1 MNSVNQSAF
10 ASVPL
15 ASTFNAQ
22 TPSNLNISSQIN
34 SNYNINMNQL
44 KVFNKNTNRYLNLYK
59 KGTKT
64 INQNVK
70 KILKDDYNKVV
81 LPYGFSIDKIS
92 KRVIPLFSG
101 SQNKITPRFRKL
113 IKENPNRFKIFLGDN
128 FYNFNTGRIIKKDLI
143 YKKNGELRK
152 KYENIVQKN
161 GKIIK
166 KPSGNYTMGNVIT
179 RNNGLNKSY
188 IFRNPNATISNI
200 PDFINVIKNSVYS
213 QIPFNLLTRGN
224 IKILIKVGE
233 SFRYIPFEDIDSLSE
248 YLTNWAE
255 KEYGSDASEIRPENI
270 DFRFFR
276 PTFIG
281 NELSGGANRAK
292 CSSEWFKTDNA
303 PSKNNLCLEAQLC
316 RGLKLKMYPKILRKE
331 MIKKH
336 KYLIQEGEKINLKLL
351 HLYEEYLEVKINVYE
366 DKPHYQT
373 NEEGE
378 TILEPNLIRKSKK
391 FYKQSID
398 ILLKDEHYCL
408 IIGKKIQKG
417 KLTEKELK
425 NMKKLGFDTSIK
437 SNNKT
442 LNFYKELY
450 TKFIKEQQ
458 ELKKDYSQDKWN
470 AYKNSEVWKEKW
482 TKYKEENKQPKKKK
496 LKEIAVFFDI
506 ETIFDINDD
515 NFLKCYGGAWFCWDM
530 EKPFEYNEEKHLKET
545 HYYGED
551 CLDKFVRFLL
561 EAPEGIKYK
570 PIGYNNSRFDN
581 FALCE
586 KALEFGVLKNSFF
599 VEGSILYCVIE
610 GCSPSWDCC
619 RFLPAFSLDRA
630 CKSYK
635 TNPKKAPDLINHYE
649 IQCYFEKN
657 GMKKLQELLFKNENL
672 IKYNKLDCLSLCDL
686 TLKMRKGLM
695 EMTNGQ
701 DILKSYTISSFGW
714 KLGEKYW
721 KEKRIQGDYEIL
733 PPENYIDDC
742 FIRESLTA
750 GRTQSFYGKIDLKM
764 PLCMGDIKSLYP
776 SVMGNYGSKESPN
789 NCPYPVGKYFHTD
802 DYMEGKLGIYNVDI
816 IHQKCKWENE
826 EEIFKQFKIIEEKY
840 GYNLYKKYAPCVIAE
855 RSKDKPLN
863 WFNRGLIENRVLNS
877 VDIEVIRNATGDKD
891 CIKVKGGIYWKES
904 RTDIFLD
911 YLDPPRIEKSKQ
923 DWNKDNDPENYNV
936 AKREGSKLLSNSFSG
951 KLLENI
957 HCEIQELFSTKKFIE
972 LEEDDIQDLDII
984 DFGGGLS
991 VITGK
996 KDCEEVYDAMKSK
1009 KPSYLGMF
1017 VYSYARKLMYNKLLR
1032 KYINLYMDTDSC
1044 CMPKSEWERLNKDY
1058 EGKNFVD
1065 TGEYGCIEEE
1075 VCGKDSNGK
1084 MIYADRLIAIA
1095 PKNYLVE
1102 NSKCDYL
1109 SKRKFKGI
1117 RKTDLWLP
1125 LDYFGK
1131 VDYIVNKSGKK
1142 IVNPKCKAVLK
1153 VRNLSQN
1160 DIRRFR
1166 EVKVCNECIN
1176 NVFNN
1181 KSCCK
1186 CCKKYSDLMKK
1197 AYTTEMFEYMVNDRP
1212 IVVFCSM
1219 INKIKFRYGEKINWD
1234 FTDKLNGKLDE
1245 NVMDIIF
1252 KSNQKKDKTKI
1263 SLKLDKDEEG
1273 EYLETFSEREIIDS
1287 FKLKQQFLAKIV

>member
-1 MNSVNQSAF
+1 MNSLTFANPLSVASASNSS
-10 ASVPL
+10 ANP
-15 ASTFNAQ
+15 AT
-22 TPSNLNISSQIN
+22 NLNNISNIN
-34 SNYNINMNQL
+34 SNYNITNMNVL
-44 KVFNKNTNRYLNLYK
+44 KVYNKTTKRYLNLYK

-70 KILKDDYNKVV
+70 KIIKNNINSVD

-92 KRVIPLFSG
+92 KRIIPMFSG

-113 IKENPNRFKIFLGDN
+113 IKENPNRFKLFLGNN
-128 FYNFNTGRIIKKDLI
+128 FYNFNTGRIINKDLVV
-143 YKKNGELRK
+143 KKNGEFRK
-152 KYENIVQKN
+152 KYKNVVQAN
-161 GKIIK
+161 GKIIQ
-166 KPSGNYTMGNVIT
+166 KPKGNYQMGNVIT

-213 QIPFNLLTRGN
+213 QIPYQYLTRGN
-224 IKILIKVGE
+224 VKILIKVGE
-233 SFRYIPFEDIDSLSE
+233 SFRYIPFEEIDNLE
-248 YLTNWAE
+248 DYLNNWAE
-255 KEYGSDASEIRPENI
+255 KEYGSDASEIRPENL

-281 NELSGGANRAK
+281 NEISGGANRKK

-316 RGLKLKMYPKILRKE
+316 RGLKLKIYPKILRKE
-331 MIKKH
+331 MINKYKYGIEDNKKIDI
-336 KYLIQEGEKINLKLL
+336 KVL
-351 HLYEEYLEVKINVYE
+351 HLYEEYLECKINIYE
-366 DKPHYQT
+366 DTPHYQE
-373 NEEGE
+373 NEKGE

-391 FYKQSID
+391 FYNKSID

-408 IIGKKIQKG
+408 ITGKKIQKG
-417 KLTEKELK
+417 KLTTKELS
-425 NMKKLGFDTSIK
+425 NMKKLGFKTDTK

-442 LNFYKELY
+442 LEFYKELY
-450 TKFIKEQQ
+450 TKFIKEQK
-458 ELKKDYSQDKWN
+458 EKYSDYSEDKFN
-470 AYKNSEVWKEKW
+470 AYKKSDKFKNKW
-482 TKYKEENKQPKKKK
+482 EQYKKDNKQKGKK

-515 NFLKCYGGAWFCWDM
+515 NFLKCYSGAWFCWDM
-530 EKPFEYNEEKHLKET
+530 EKDFKYNEEQHLKDCY
-545 HYYGED
+545 YYGENA
-551 CLDKFVRFLL
+551 LDKFVRFLL

-586 KALEFGVLKNSFF
+586 KALEYGVLKNSFF

-630 CKSYK
+630 CKAYK
-635 TNPKKAPDLINHYE
+635 TEPKKAPDLINHYE
-649 IQCYFEKN
+649 VQCYFEKN
-657 GMKKLQELLFKNENL
+657 GMKKLQELLQKNKDL
-672 IKYNKLDCLSLCDL
+672 IKYNKLDCISLCDL
-686 TLKMRKGLM
+686 TLKMRNGLK

-714 KLGEKYW
+714 KLGEKCW
-721 KEKRIQGDYEIL
+721 KEKSESGEYDIL
-733 PPENYIDDC
+733 PPDNYIDDC

-789 NCPYPVGKYFHTD
+789 LCPYPVGKYTHTD
-802 DYMEGKLGIYNVDI
+802 EYVEGKLGIYNVDI
-816 IHQKCKWENE
+816 IHQKTKWENE
-826 EEIFKQFKIIEEKY
+826 EEIYKQFKIIEEKY

-877 VDIEVIRNATGDKD
+877 VDIEVIRNATGDYD
-891 CIKVKGGIYWKES
+891 CIKVKGGIFWEQS
-904 RTDIFLD
+904 RTDIFIP

-923 DWNKDNDPENYNV
+923 DWNKENDPENYNV

-957 HCEIQELFSTKKFIE
+957 HSEIQELFSTKKFIE
-972 LEEDDIQDLDII
+972 LEEEDIQDLDII

-996 KDCEEVYDAMKSK
+996 KDCSEVYDSMKSK

-1044 CMPKSEWERLNKDY
+1044 CMPKSEWDRLNKDY

-1084 MIYADRLIAIA
+1084 MIYADRLIAIS

-1102 NSKCDYL
+1102 NSKCDNL

-1131 VDYIVNKSGKK
+1131 VDYIINKNGKK
-1142 IVNPKCKAVLK
+1142 VVNPKCKSVLK
-1153 VRNLSQN
+1153 VRSLSQN

-1166 EVKVCNECIN
+1166 EIKVCNDCIN
-1176 NVFNN
+1176 NVFNK

-1186 CCKKYSDLMKK
+1186 CCKNYQSLMKK
-1197 AYTTEMFEYMVNDRP
+1197 SYTTEMFEYMVNDKP

-1234 FTDKLNGKLDE
+1234 YSDKLNGKLDE
-1245 NVMDIIF
+1245 SVMDIIF
-1252 KSNQKKDKTKI
+1252 KGNNKQPI
-1263 SLKLDKDEEG
+1263 SLKMDKDEDG